1 MEQIE
6 HKRIPVQE
14 TLAVG
19 LLLSMV
25 GGFLESYT
33 YLLHGGVFANAQT
46 GNIALMAIY
55 FVAGNVRQALFYP
68 LPILAFVAGVLLSA
82 HMRRRCSDLQFVR
95 WEHILVGIEIALLFG
110 VGLLPRWVNSG
121 VTTVMVAFLCSMQ
134 YSTFRKINGAPYATT
149 FCTNNL
155 RLAAQGL
162 YAWVSEKDAGAA
174 RQAGR
179 YLLIILAFFAGVLL
193 GAALAGIW
201 GLRAIWACC
210 VLLLGVL
217 AVLLWRR

>member
-1 MEQIE
+1 MERE
-6 HKRIPVQE
+6 RIPAHE
-14 TLAVG
+14 TLMVG

-25 GGFLESYT
+25 GGFLEAYT

-55 FVAGNVRQALFYP
+55 FAKGDVRQALFYP

-82 HMRRRCSDLQFVR
+82 HMRRKCSDLQFVQ
-95 WEHILVGIEIALLFG
+95 WEHILVVIEIGLLFW
-110 VGLLPRWVNSG
+110 VGLLPRWVHSG
-121 VTTVMVAFLCSMQ
+121 VTTVTVAFLCSMQ

-162 YAWVSEKDAGAA
+162 YAWVSGRDTAAA
-174 RQAGR
+174 RQTGR
-179 YLLIILAFFAGVLL
+179 YLLIILAFFTGVLL
-193 GAALAGIW
+193 GAKFIGLW

-210 VLLLGVL
+210 ILLFGVL
-217 AVLLWRR
+217 AALLRRR